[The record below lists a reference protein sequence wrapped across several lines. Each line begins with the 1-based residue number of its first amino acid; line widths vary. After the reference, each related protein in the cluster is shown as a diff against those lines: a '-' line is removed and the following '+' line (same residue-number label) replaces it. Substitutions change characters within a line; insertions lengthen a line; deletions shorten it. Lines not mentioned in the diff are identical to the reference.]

1 MFEEIREMVA
11 EQLSIEES
19 DIKIDTD
26 LMGELDCDSL
36 DLFQLVSDV
45 EDKYEAKI
53 ENIEELKTIG
63 DLIKAIEA

>member
-11 EQLSIEES
+11 EQLGIEE
-19 DIKIDTD
+19 DKIKIDTD
-26 LMGELDCDSL
+26 LIEELDCDSL

-45 EDKYEAKI
+45 EDKYDAKV